1 MTVRF
6 NAMPLLRSSTVFF
19 HVIAINMQP
28 LWGINTTPRM
38 SFETASAETP
48 LRPVS
53 ILNEW

>member
-1 MTVRF
+1 
-6 NAMPLLRSSTVFF
+6 MPCRSYGAQRCFLR
-19 HVIAINMQP
+19 VIAINMQP